1 MHNHRVKSQ
10 IGLVGGS
17 NKELIVYDANYNK
30 PIAIL
35 NDGHYKH
42 IHTVKFYEG
51 SYRDAEAY
59 NTFLTA
65 STDNFI
71 KLWDLRVGQPVR
83 EFGRHQNRAI

>member
-1 MHNHRVKSQ
+1 M
-10 IGLVGGS
+10 
-17 NKELIVYDANYNK
+17 NK
-30 PIAIL
+30 PVHVI
-35 NDGHYKH
+35 NDEHYRH

-51 SYRDAEAY
+51 SYGDSDAF

-71 KLWDLRVGQPVR
+71 KLWDLRICKPVR